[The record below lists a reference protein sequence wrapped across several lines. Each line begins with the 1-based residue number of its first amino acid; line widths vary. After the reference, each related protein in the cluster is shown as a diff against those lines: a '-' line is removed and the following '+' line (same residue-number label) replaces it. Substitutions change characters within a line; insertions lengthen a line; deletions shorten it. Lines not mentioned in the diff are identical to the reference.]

1 MPRWTVAGPDG
12 PPRLSV
18 EDLADLN
25 RWLCVTRL
33 RAAAGVFACSL
44 LMRGLAPAELALL
57 PLLGVCLA
65 LTAVSVIGLATRTP
79 ARAPWTF
86 FYAQSAADLLA
97 ITVGLWAVAGPLEGI
112 IFRFIYALVVV
123 PVSLVSVTG
132 GLVVAGLASAGHL
145 WLLGLEHGFAPATF
159 MRVEAIAYPSLFLL
173 VAQQCF
179 FYGSKLAAK
188 NRALAALA
196 ARLDEHRAHLLA
208 QATMSDAL
216 LDVARSLSSTLD
228 APELL
233 RRLNATTHERLAT
246 DWCATCLVD
255 PARRTF
261 RLAATTARD
270 LDTADLGRL
279 EFPLAGW
286 APAERLLEQPIVTLG
301 GSEVVR
307 LPGLFATGRPLGTV
321 LLAGFH
327 REGALVGFIAIGFE
341 RLADGER
348 SRVTEFLMGIAQHAT
363 IVLRNAHLLEEV
375 RRAGDMKS
383 EFVGAISHELRSPLN
398 VTLGYLEMLLDEVF
412 GAITAAQREPLRKVR
427 QQSLMLLEMIT
438 ALLDMNRLE
447 AGRLPT
453 QRSVVDVRA
462 LLAEVAGQV
471 PEEWR
476 RPGVELTVDVACN
489 VPMIEVDAGKLKT
502 VLRNLLHNAFKFTE
516 RGWVSVVA
524 DVTAAGDLAIAVR
537 DTGCGI
543 PPEARDY
550 IFDMFRQVPGTR
562 GGGVGLGLHLVRRLV
577 EVMGGRVV
585 VESEV
590 GRGSCFSVLLRSD
603 AIRPTR
609 SPAEE
614 PARSAA

>member
-1 MPRWTVAGPDG
+1 
-12 PPRLSV
+12 
-18 EDLADLN
+18 
-25 RWLCVTRL
+25 
-33 RAAAGVFACSL
+33 
-44 LMRGLAPAELALL
+44 
-57 PLLGVCLA
+57 
-65 LTAVSVIGLATRTP
+65 
-79 ARAPWTF
+79 
-86 FYAQSAADLLA
+86 
-97 ITVGLWAVAGPLEGI
+97 
-112 IFRFIYALVVV
+112 VV

-145 WLLGLEHGFAPATF
+145 WLLGLEHGFVPATF
-159 MRVEAIAYPSLFLL
+159 ARVEAIAYPSLFFL

-255 PARRTF
+255 PERRTF
-261 RLAATTARD
+261 RLAATTASD
-270 LDTADLGRL
+270 LDMADLGRL
-279 EFPLAGW
+279 ALPLAGW
-286 APAERLLEQPIVTLG
+286 TPAERLLEQPIVTLG
-301 GSEVVR
+301 GPGAVR
-307 LPGLFATGRPLGTV
+307 LPGLFTTGRPLGTV
-321 LLAGFH
+321 MLAGFH
-327 REGALVGFIAIGFE
+327 RDGALVGFIAVGFE
-341 RLADGER
+341 RLAESER
-348 SRVTEFLMGIAQHAT
+348 SRVTEFLEGIAQHAT

-383 EFVGAISHELRSPLN
+383 EFGGAISHELRSPLN

-412 GAITAAQREPLRKVR
+412 GTITAVQGETLRKVR

-447 AGRLPT
+447 AGRFPT
-453 QRSVVDVRA
+453 QRSVVDVRV
-462 LLAEVAGQV
+462 LLAEVVGQV
-471 PEEWR
+471 PDEWR

-550 IFDMFRQVPGTR
+550 IFDMFRQVPGAR

-577 EVMGGRVV
+577 EVIGGRVV

-590 GRGSCFSVLLRSD
+590 GRGSCFSVLLHGD

-609 SPAEE
+609 SPADE